1 MLGRRRKFG
10 VMGWR
15 VRLSNGAVETVSGSE
30 APNPRIAVAIALRR
44 HGGYPKVKVK
54 SVRWTRI

>member
-1 MLGRRRKFG
+1 
-10 VMGWR
+10 MGWK